1 MNNKTGL
8 GKGLSALIPDSVSN
22 QGTNLV
28 DKNKSEQDILMTPGS
43 ELRHVLLADI
53 ERILISLE
61 LFLMT
66 RNYLNYPHRFKKL
79 VFFNQSC

>member
-28 DKNKSEQDILMTPGS
+28 DKNKSEQDILMT
-43 ELRHVLLADI
+43 H
-53 ERILISLE
+53 
-61 LFLMT
+61 
-66 RNYLNYPHRFKKL
+66 
-79 VFFNQSC
+79 